1 MSYTS
6 QQAQFMARAIQLA
19 RRGWYTTMPNP
30 RVGCVLVKDG
40 GICAE
45 GWHEKAG
52 EAHAEVIALRNA
64 GASARGATAY
74 VTLEPCNHHGRTGPC
89 SAALVAAGVSEV
101 FVAMQDP
108 NPIVAGSGSAT
119 LQAAGIAV
127 NSGLLQHEAEA
138 LNSGYIQR
146 MRSGRPRVTCKLA
159 MSVDGRTAMA
169 SGESQWITGP
179 AARAD
184 VQRLRAQSCAILSAV
199 NTVLA
204 DEPSFTV
211 RAADW
216 QGDTFAGLG
225 ERQPL
230 RVIVDTRLRTPVD
243 AKLLKQ
249 PGTTLIVTCKAADH
263 ATKQFAG
270 ATEVVHQ
277 PGDSIDLDAVLG
289 LLAQRE
295 CNEVLLECGPTLAG
309 AMLQAQLIDELVIY
323 MAPTLLGS
331 QANPLLALPLQTM
344 AEQQP
349 LLIHDMRAVG
359 HDWRISA
366 RPKRT

>member
-1 MSYTS
+1 MTYTS
-6 QQAQFMARAIQLA
+6 QQTQFMARAIQLA

-30 RVGCVLVKDG
+30 RVGCVLIKDG
-40 GICAE
+40 VVCAE

-52 EAHAEVIALRNA
+52 EEHAEAMALRKA
-64 GASARGATAY
+64 GSAAKGATAY
-74 VTLEPCNHHGRTGPC
+74 VTLEPCNHHGRTPPC
-89 SAALVAAGVSEV
+89 SGALVAAGVSEV

-108 NPIVAGSGSAT
+108 NPRVAGSGSAS
-119 LQAAGIAV
+119 LQAAGITV
-127 NSGLLQHEAEA
+127 NSGLLEQEAGA
-138 LNSGYIQR
+138 LNPGYIKR

-184 VQRLRAQSCAILSAV
+184 VQRLRAQSCAIVSGV

-211 RAADW
+211 RADDW

-230 RVIVDTRLRTPVD
+230 RVIVDTQLRTPTD
-243 AKLLKQ
+243 AKLLHQ
-249 PGTTLIVTCKAADH
+249 PGKTIIVSCQQEQQTTQK
-263 ATKQFAG
+263 FAG
-270 ATEVVHQ
+270 ATEIVHQ
-277 PGDSIDLDAVLG
+277 PGNSIDLDAVLAM
-289 LLAQRE
+289 LAQRE

-331 QANPLLALPLQTM
+331 QANPLFALTLHTM

-349 LLIHDMRAVG
+349 LLIHDIRAVG
-359 HDWRISA
+359 RDWRISA
-366 RPKRT
+366 RPKRK

>member
-1 MSYTS
+1 MSYS
-6 QQAQFMARAIQLA
+6 PQQTQFMARAIQLA

-40 GICAE
+40 VICAE

-52 EAHAEVIALRNA
+52 AAHAEAMALRKA
-64 GASARGATAY
+64 GAAAQGATAY
-74 VTLEPCNHHGRTGPC
+74 VTLEPCNHHGRTAPC
-89 SAALVAAGVSEV
+89 SKALVAAGVKDV

-108 NPIVAGSGSAT
+108 NPLVAGSGSAT
-119 LQAAGIAV
+119 LQAAGINV
-127 NSGLLQHEAEA
+127 SIGLLEVEAA
-138 LNSGYIQR
+138 TLNPGYIKR

-184 VQRLRAQSCAILSAV
+184 AQRLRAQSCAILTGV

-204 DEPSFTV
+204 DQPSFTV

-216 QGDTFAGLG
+216 QGDSFAELG

-230 RVIVDTRLRTPVD
+230 RVIVDTQLRTPED
-243 AKLLKQ
+243 AKLLSQ
-249 PGTTLIVTCKAADH
+249 PGKTLIVTCRADSH
-263 ATKQFAG
+263 TVQEFAG
-270 ATEVVHQ
+270 DTEIVRQ
-277 PGDSIDLDAVLG
+277 SSDSIDLDSVLV

-331 QANPLLALPLQTM
+331 QANPLFALPLHTM

-349 LLIHDMRAVG
+349 LLIDDIRAVG
-359 HDWRISA
+359 QDWRMSA
-366 RPKRT
+366 RPKRK